1 MSTLTDEEIWNKVKQ
16 LEGETLNTYIEH
28 EPNQILKVEDTGTR
42 LDRVIIKDR
51 QTTPIREDIIGAYRL
66 LFQKGN
72 LIRKSDLAYL
82 TRPEKKTSSIV
93 FRIVGEI
100 ASDKAEFELRDDPK
114 IIVKR

>member
-28 EPNQILKVEDTGTR
+28 EENQIIKVEDTGSS
-42 LDRVIIKDR
+42 LDGVIIKDR
-51 QTTPIREDIIGAYRL
+51 QTTPIREDIIAAYRL
-66 LFQKGN
+66 LFKKGD
-72 LIRKSDLAYL
+72 LKRKSDLAWL
-82 TRPEKKTSSIV
+82 AGPEKKTSSIV

-100 ASDKAEFELRDDPK
+100 AFDKAEFNSSGDPK